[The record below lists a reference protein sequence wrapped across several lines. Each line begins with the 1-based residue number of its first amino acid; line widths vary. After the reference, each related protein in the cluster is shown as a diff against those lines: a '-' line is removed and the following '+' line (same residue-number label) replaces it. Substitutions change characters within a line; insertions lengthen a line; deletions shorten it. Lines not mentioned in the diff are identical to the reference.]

1 MMVDRQTSPQDI
13 ASMLQIIADE
23 MATSSEVGL
32 CQPGRLGEYAQVL
45 QSISAQMLMTRPLH
59 GHPH

>member
-1 MMVDRQTSPQDI
+1 MMVERETSPRDI
-13 ASMLQIIADE
+13 ASILQIIADE

-45 QSISAQMLMTRPLH
+45 HSISAQMLVTRPLH
-59 GHPH
+59 QHG